1 MSDTTIFRKDL
12 FEGRVY
18 LVTGGGSGL
27 GRAIS
32 TELSTLGAKVFITGR
47 NEQKLKDCADF
58 LNKNGGNAHYYPC
71 DIRDEPSVKELVGEV
86 IAKFNQID
94 GLINNAGGQFPCPS
108 EHISLGG
115 WNAVINNNLTGT
127 FLVSKEVVNQ
137 YFAKFG
143 GCIVNMLAE
152 NRNGMPMMAHSGAAR
167 AGVENLTKTTSIEWA
182 KYGVRVNSI
191 SPGVIRTSGL
201 DSYPEEFK
209 EVLKTLPPKIPL
221 KRLGTSSEISSS
233 VL

>member
-167 AGVENLTKTTSIEWA
+167 AGVENLTKHLSLFQ
-182 KYGVRVNSI
+182 KMCQVFLR
-191 SPGVIRTSGL
+191 
-201 DSYPEEFK
+201 EFS
-209 EVLKTLPPKIPL
+209 EVVFLKLP
-221 KRLGTSSEISSS
+221 
-233 VL
+233 